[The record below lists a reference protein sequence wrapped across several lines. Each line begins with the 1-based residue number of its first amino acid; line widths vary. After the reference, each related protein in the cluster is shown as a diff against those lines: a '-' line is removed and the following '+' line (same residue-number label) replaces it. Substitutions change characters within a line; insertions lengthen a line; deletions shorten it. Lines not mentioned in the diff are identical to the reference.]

1 MHYLLRKQIIVL
13 LLLFTVI
20 SGANAQYRELNR
32 PNHDDWPYYFGMT
45 LAYNSSYL
53 AATKSPAFLKN
64 DSIMSVEAGA
74 SGGIALGLLA
84 TVRINQFF
92 EFRANPQLILG
103 GSRYFTYITNYPLR
117 EEQKML
123 PTTIVSF
130 PFHFKFNS
138 DRIDNFR
145 TYLLGGMK
153 FDIDLASNSAARNA
167 EDMIKLKKYDYA
179 LDLGIGFNIYLP
191 FVTLSPELKYSYGL
205 SNIHSRD
212 PSLKYSN
219 VLDKIQTRMFT
230 VSLHL
235 ED

>member
-1 MHYLLRKQIIVL
+1 
-13 LLLFTVI
+13 
-20 SGANAQYRELNR
+20 
-32 PNHDDWPYYFGMT
+32 
-45 LAYNSSYL
+45 
-53 AATKSPAFLKN
+53 
-64 DSIMSVEAGA
+64 
-74 SGGIALGLLA
+74 
-84 TVRINQFF
+84 
-92 EFRANPQLILG
+92 
-103 GSRYFTYITNYPLR
+103 
-117 EEQKML
+117 
-123 PTTIVSF
+123 VSF

-153 FDIDLASNSAARNA
+153 FDIDLASNSSARNA

-205 SNIHSRD
+205 ANIHSRD

-219 VLDKIQTRMFT
+219 VLDKIQSRMFT
-230 VSLHL
+230 ISLHL